1 MGTAELHLYHDAL
14 IVLATAGVII
24 PVMHRYRITP
34 VLGYL
39 AAGALLGP
47 HGLGALASQITALS
61 YISITSEA
69 ELRSIAEL
77 GVVFLMFVIGL
88 ELSIERLTTMRRLV
102 FGLGGLQMVLTA
114 VAIGLTAPLFG
125 NSAAAS
131 VLIGASL
138 ALSSTAVVVEWLSQ
152 RKRLGTSAG
161 RAAFSVLLL
170 QDLAVVPILVMTGLL
185 GQHAGGP
192 LVLELGKALFQAT
205 WMLAFIV
212 IGGRILLRPL
222 FRLVASA
229 DSPELF
235 MAATLLVAIGSAVLT
250 AGSGLSMALGGFV
263 AGLLLAETEYR
274 KAVDA
279 VIQPFKGLLIGV
291 FFISIG
297 MRIDVVTLAREPI
310 YLLACAV
317 GTIAIKVAIMA
328 PLARRFGLSWGAAT
342 EAALL
347 LGPGG
352 EFAFIVISIS
362 VAQGIIMPN
371 AASLLLAV
379 VALTMAL
386 IPAVGIAGERF
397 SAWIKPPAPAPAAL
411 AETPPTG
418 RQVHAIVVGAG
429 RVGRVVSRLLSA
441 HGVEHVLTDRDP
453 GAVVSGREDG
463 HIVYYGDAKN
473 PAFLKSCGLGTARAV
488 IVTIHS
494 GPEIDEVVDVVH
506 SMRPAMEIIAR
517 ARDGEHARK
526 LYKRGVTDAVPETIE
541 ASLQLSEAALVA
553 LGQPAGPVIASIHEQ
568 RDVFRR
574 ELQKA
579 AGTPERP
586 VRGLRAARSK
596 EAG

>member
-1 MGTAELHLYHDAL
+1 MAAADLKFYQDSL
-14 IVLATAGVII
+14 IVLATAGVIVPI
-24 PVMHRYRITP
+24 MHRYRMTP

-39 AAGALLGP
+39 GAGALLGP
-47 HGLGALASQITALS
+47 NGLGSLASKVTALS
-61 YISITSEA
+61 YITITSEA

-102 FGLGGLQMVLTA
+102 FGLGGLQMLLTTI
-114 VAIGLTAPLFG
+114 AIGLTAPLFG
-125 NSAAAS
+125 NSPAAS

-138 ALSSTAVVVEWLSQ
+138 ALSSTAIVVEWLSQ

-161 RAAFSVLLL
+161 RATFAVLLL
-170 QDLAVVPILVMTGLL
+170 QDLAVVPILVAAGLL
-185 GQHAGGP
+185 GQQAGGP
-192 LVLELGKALFQAT
+192 LALELGKALFHAA
-205 WMLAFIV
+205 WMLAMIV
-212 IGGRILLRPL
+212 IGGRIVLRPL
-222 FRLVASA
+222 FRLVAGA

-297 MRIDVVTLAREPI
+297 MRIDVVTLAREPFF
-310 YLLACAV
+310 LLACAA
-317 GTIAIKVAIMA
+317 GTIAIKAAIMA
-328 PLARRFGLSWGAAT
+328 PLARRFGLGWGAAV

-347 LGPGG
+347 LAPGG

-362 VAQGIIMPN
+362 VAQGVITGD

-379 VALTMAL
+379 TALTMAATPL
-386 IPAVGIAGERF
+386 LGIAAERF
-397 SAWIKPPAPAPAAL
+397 AAWLKPPAPAPAAL
-411 AETPPTG
+411 SEQPPAG
-418 RQVHAIVVGAG
+418 RQVQAIVVGSG
-429 RVGRVVSRLLSA
+429 RVGRVVSQLLTT
-441 HGVEHVLTDRDP
+441 HGVDHILTDRDP
-453 GAVVSGREDG
+453 AAVVSGRADG
-463 HIVYYGDAKN
+463 HAVYYGDAKSL
-473 PAFLKSCGLGTARAV
+473 AFLKSCGLDSAKAV

-494 GPEIDEVVDVVH
+494 GPAIDEVVDVVH
-506 SMRPAMEIIAR
+506 SYRPSMQIIAR

-526 LYKRGVTDAVPETIE
+526 LYRRGVTDAVPETIE

-553 LGQPAGPVIASIHEQ
+553 LGQPTGPVIASIHEQ

-579 AGTPERP
+579 SGTTERP
-586 VRGLRAARSK
+586 VRGLRASRSK
-596 EAG
+596 GA